1 MQNKKEKDK
10 FIEEIVSEVTND
22 FEKRRNVR
30 KPFERQWQLN
40 MNFFSGNQY
49 CNIDKRGNVEST
61 EQEFYWQN
69 HEVFNHI
76 TPLIEARFAK
86 FSRIS
91 PKMCVRPNSDDDKD
105 VLGAEKTEKLIA
117 QVFKKQNVDEVV
129 KTVTLWSEICGSGF
143 YKVIWNNSL
152 GDKIGQIDNL
162 DVFEGGAE
170 VLAVSPF
177 EIFPDS
183 LYCQRLEDCQSII
196 HARAMP
202 VSEIKKKYN
211 ADVAGESIGVFN
223 LVENGSNAFSTHSE
237 NAVIDNA
244 CIVIERYE
252 KPTAEFPNGRVITV
266 AGGKL
271 LYYGE
276 LPFSNGKD
284 KTKSFPFIK
293 QDSLINA
300 GRFFGSSIIERLIP
314 VQRAYN
320 AVKNRKHEF
329 LNRLSMGVLTVED
342 GSIDVDNLT
351 EEGLC
356 PGKILVYR
364 QGSKAPE
371 IMDKISMPVDFS
383 DEEEKLLNE
392 FVTISGI
399 SDVGLTEK
407 NASVRGASALEILVE
422 QDNER
427 LLSTAEAIR
436 NSYVEISKHIIR
448 LYGQFIN
455 QCKLVK
461 TSDKY
466 SKLKYTYIDKDT
478 LSSDDVYCENENE
491 LLYSDAQKKNFIYS
505 LLQSGLLNDEND
517 KISEKSKSK
526 VLSVLGYDDLD
537 GKKGIYNLQEE
548 KAQRENKLLRTHCVN
563 VEEIDDDEVHI
574 NEHTRYVLGE
584 YTELDE
590 QAKQRFFE
598 HIKSHKLK
606 KMEYENLKEKQYERA
621 S

>member
-10 FIEEIVSEVTND
+10 FIEEIVNEVTND

-105 VLGAEKTEKLIA
+105 VLSAEKTEKLIA
-117 QVFKKQNVDEVV
+117 QVFKKQNVDDIV

-152 GDKIGQIDNL
+152 GDKIGQIDGL

-170 VLAVSPF
+170 VLSVSPF

-202 VSEIKKKYN
+202 VSEIKKKYKT
-211 ADVAGESIGVFN
+211 DVAGESIGVFN
-223 LVENGSNAFSTHSE
+223 LVENGGNVISTHSE
-237 NAVIDNA
+237 NAVMDNA

-252 KPTAEFPNGRVITV
+252 KPTSEFPNGRVITV

-276 LPFSNGKD
+276 LPFSNGRD

-329 LNRLSMGVLTVED
+329 LNRLSMGILTVED

-461 TSDKY
+461 TSDKF

-548 KAQRENKLLRTHCVN
+548 KAQRENKLLRTHCVS

-598 HIKSHKLK
+598 HIKAHKLK
-606 KMEYENLKEKQYERA
+606 KLENENLREKQYERA